1 MKSYTQAVKILK
13 RARIIINNEFI
24 KSSESLNRVCA
35 TNIYSNVNYPSAN
48 NSSFDGYAIN
58 SNDTKKIKRNT
69 PQVFKIIG
77 SIPAGKKPFK
87 KKN

>member
-35 TNIYSNVNYPSAN
+35 SNIHSKVNYQQTN
-48 NSSFDGYAIN
+48 YNYL
-58 SNDTKKIKRNT
+58 K
-69 PQVFKIIG
+69 Q
-77 SIPAGKKPFK
+77 
-87 KKN
+87 